1 MSTLAELVL
10 MGRLPRGRIA
20 LSVLLGAITVLFGG
34 GLMATAGYLIS
45 RAAEHPPVLSL
56 TVAIV
61 LVRTFGIG
69 RPFARYFERLESHD
83 AAFRVLS
90 RMRVGFYRRLEPLVP
105 ARAEGYRGGDLLARM
120 VGDVDAMQNLFLR
133 GISPPIVAVVTGVVA
148 VAVTWAFL
156 PAAAIVL
163 ATGLVLGGVAVP
175 ILAMVAGRHTGARQA
190 EARAELTAE
199 LVELLRGAPELIVLG
214 ADETAMGSVER
225 LDSELVR
232 LGRRDAVASGV
243 VEGLG
248 TLVVGLTVVG
258 VLAVCVRATAAGALD
273 RVLIAA
279 LALGA
284 MATFEAVAPLPA
296 VALGLQAT
304 LEAGRRL
311 LAIAGREPA
320 VADPGRPAALP
331 TDVTAALNGVGFE
344 YAGEETWGLRDVD
357 LTLAPGRRVAL
368 MGPSGAGKST
378 MASLLVRFLDPDAG
392 RLTLGGTDLRELRQ
406 QDVRSRI
413 SLDGQDAHLFSTTI
427 RENVRLAGPGADD
440 EAIEE
445 ALRQARIWDWVASL
459 PDGLDTFVGE
469 DGTLVSGGERRRI
482 ALARTFLARAPVL
495 VLDEPTAHLDP
506 PTAEALITDALA
518 AADGRSVLLITHR
531 PEGLDGVDEVLTLHR
546 GRLERA
552 GGARPDESP
561 DRLGPSVEGG
571 SDA

>member
-1 MSTLAELVL
+1 MSSLAALVR
-10 MGRLPRGRIA
+10 MGRPPRARVA
-20 LSVLLGAITVLFGG
+20 LSVLLGALTVLFGV

-61 LVRTFGIG
+61 AVRAFGIG
-69 RPFARYFERLESHD
+69 RPVARYFERLESHD

-90 RMRVGFYRRLEPLVP
+90 RMRVGFYRKLEPLVP

-133 GISPPIVAVVTGVVA
+133 GISPPIVALVTGVVA
-148 VAVTWAFL
+148 VAVTWALL

-163 ATGLVLGGVAVP
+163 AAGLVLGGVAVP
-175 ILAMVAGRHTGARQA
+175 ALASVAGRSTGGRHA
-190 EARAELTAE
+190 EVRAELTAE
-199 LVELLRGAPELIVLG
+199 LVELLRGAPELVVLD
-214 ADETAMGSVER
+214 ADEAAMTRVER

-232 LGRRDAVASGV
+232 LGRRDALASGF

-248 TLVVGLTVVG
+248 TLVVGVTVVG
-258 VLAVCVRATAAGALD
+258 VLEVCVRATSAGALD

-296 VALGLQAT
+296 AALGLQAT
-304 LEAGRRL
+304 LGAGRRL

-320 VADPGRPAALP
+320 VADPRRPAQPP
-331 TDVTAALNGVGFE
+331 TDATAALDGVGFE
-344 YAGEETWGLRDVD
+344 YAGHETWGLRDVD
-357 LTLAPGRRVAL
+357 LMLAPGRRVAL
-368 MGPSGAGKST
+368 IGPSGAGKST
-378 MASLLVRFLDPDAG
+378 VASLLVRFLDPDAG

-406 QDVRSRI
+406 HDVRSRI

-440 EAIEE
+440 AAIEE
-445 ALRQARIWDWVASL
+445 ALRQARIWDWVACL

-482 ALARTFLARAPVL
+482 ALARTFLARAPVVL
-495 VLDEPTAHLDP
+495 LDEPTAHLDP
-506 PTAEALITDALA
+506 PTAEALVTDALA
-518 AADGRSVLLITHR
+518 AAADRSVLLITHR

-546 GRLERA
+546 GRLTRA
-552 GGARPDESP
+552 RGPRHDGAL
-561 DRLGPSVEGG
+561 DRLGPSAEGG
-571 SDA
+571 GDA

>member
-1 MSTLAELVL
+1 MSTLAALVR
-10 MGRLPRGRIA
+10 MGRPPRGRVA
-20 LSVLLGAITVLFGG
+20 LSVVLGALTVLFGV

-45 RAAEHPPVLSL
+45 RAAEHSPVLSL

-61 LVRTFGIG
+61 AVRTFGIG
-69 RPFARYFERLESHD
+69 RPIARYFERLGSHD

-90 RMRVGFYRRLEPLVP
+90 RMRVGFYRKLEPLVP

-133 GISPPIVAVVTGVVA
+133 GISPPIVALVTGVVA

-163 ATGLVLGGVAVP
+163 AAGLVIGGVVVP
-175 ILAMVAGRHTGARQA
+175 SLAMVAGRHAGERHA
-190 EARAELTAE
+190 EVRAELTAE
-199 LVELLRGAPELIVLG
+199 LVELLLGAPELVVLG
-214 ADETAMGSVER
+214 ADEAAMDTVER

-232 LGRRDAVASGV
+232 LGRRDALASGV

-258 VLAVCVRATAAGALD
+258 VLAVCVRATAAGTLD

-284 MATFEAVAPLPA
+284 LATFEAVAPLPA
-296 VALGLQAT
+296 AALGLQAT
-304 LEAGRRL
+304 LAAGRRL

-320 VADPGRPAALP
+320 VADPRRPAPRP
-331 TDVTAALNGVGFE
+331 TDPNAALHSVGFE

-357 LTLAPGRRVAL
+357 MTLAPGRHVAL

-378 MASLLVRFLDPDAG
+378 VAALLVRFLDPDGG
-392 RLTLGGTDLRELRQ
+392 RLTLGGMDLRQLRQ
-406 QDVRSRI
+406 HDVRSCI

-440 EAIEE
+440 AAIEE

-482 ALARTFLARAPVL
+482 ALARAFLARSPVL

-506 PTAEALITDALA
+506 PTAEALVTDALA
-518 AADGRSVLLITHR
+518 AADDRSVLLITHR
-531 PEGLDGVDEVLTLHR
+531 TEGLDGVDEVLTLRR
-546 GRLERA
+546 GRLVRA
-552 GGARPDESP
+552 GAARRDRPP
-561 DRLGPSVEGG
+561 DRLGDPMQSA
-571 SDA
+571 SDP